1 MSNLRFMRTFV
12 AVARYGSFA
21 SAAERLA
28 MTQSAVSMQMRALEE
43 EFGHAIFDRIGR
55 SIALNAMGR
64 ALLPHAQLLL
74 AQYQN
79 MRILASGI
87 ESPVGP
93 VAIGAIE
100 SAVSALA
107 PAVLQIKQARP
118 GLEVSIQTARSI
130 ALTAQLDAGDIDC
143 AVLVEPQGRRP
154 AGVRWTPLYRESLV
168 MLAPAG
174 MKHALSARLL
184 ATEPFL
190 RFDHT
195 QRTGA
200 LIDRALRRQR
210 IKVNE
215 FLELSSIE
223 GIVGLV
229 RQGLGVTVVPMLR
242 NATWAQEDTL
252 RVVALPDVT
261 EQRSIG
267 LLARTRDDKVGI
279 TSVIAQQI
287 LAQA

>member
-28 MTQSAVSMQMRALEE
+28 MTQSAVSMQMRALEQE
-43 EFGHAIFDRIGR
+43 LDHTLFDRVGR

-64 ALLPHAQLLL
+64 ALLPHAQVLL
-74 AQYQN
+74 AQYQT

-93 VAIGAIE
+93 VTIGAIE

-107 PAVLQIKQARP
+107 PAVSQIKQARP
-118 GLEVSIQTARSI
+118 GLEVSIQTARSME
-130 ALTAQLDAGDIDC
+130 LTAQLDAGDIDC

-154 AGVRWTPLYRESLV
+154 AGVRWTPLYREPLV
-168 MLAPAG
+168 LLAPSG
-174 MKHALSARLL
+174 MKQASIARLL
-184 ATEPFL
+184 ATEHFL
-190 RFDHT
+190 RFDHM

-215 FLELSSIE
+215 FMELSSIE

-242 NATWAQEDTL
+242 NATWAQEETL
-252 RVVALPDVT
+252 RVIALPGVT

-267 LLARTRDDKVGI
+267 LLERTRDDTIGI
-279 TSVIAQQI
+279 TTVIAQQV
-287 LAQA
+287 LAQG

>member
-28 MTQSAVSMQMRALEE
+28 MTQSAVSMQMRALEQE
-43 EFGHAIFDRIGR
+43 LDHTLFDRVGR

-64 ALLPHAQLLL
+64 ALLPHAQVLL
-74 AQYQN
+74 AQYQT

-93 VAIGAIE
+93 VTIGAIE

-118 GLEVSIQTARSI
+118 GLEVSIQTARSME
-130 ALTAQLDAGDIDC
+130 LTAQLDAGDIDC

-154 AGVRWTPLYRESLV
+154 AGVRWTPLYREPLV
-168 MLAPAG
+168 LLAPSG
-174 MKHALSARLL
+174 MKQAPIARLL
-184 ATEPFL
+184 ATEHFL

-215 FLELSSIE
+215 FMELSSIE

-242 NATWAQEDTL
+242 NATWAQEETL
-252 RVVALPDVT
+252 RVIALPGVT

-267 LLARTRDDKVGI
+267 LLERTRDDTIGI
-279 TSVIAQQI
+279 TTVIAQQV
-287 LAQA
+287 LAQG